1 MAKEKC
7 EKDATCDTCNETS
20 SCSQQEKEAHAQ
32 EERLKSKLSHIK
44 HRIMV
49 MSGKGGVGKSTVSTN
64 LAVALS
70 RDGFDVGLLDADIHG
85 PNIPKDAWN

>member
-1 MAKEKC
+1 MTKEKC

-20 SCSQQEKEAHAQ
+20 SCSQQEKEAHAE

-49 MSGKGGVGKSTVSTN
+49 MSGKGGVGKARSQPIWLWLYPGGTRCRAPGCRHSWPQH
-64 LAVALS
+64 S
-70 RDGFDVGLLDADIHG
+70 Q
-85 PNIPKDAWN
+85 DAWD